1 MARPGRLRFAP
12 SHRDKLRAANASN
25 SYYAA
30 MAGKALAPEL
40 TNDIKP
46 KRAYTKREDDD
57 QESLVIEQIGVLLR
71 AHPDVLF
78 AVRQNSGKA
87 GDNFIAFY
95 RIIKAPVKN
104 YAITIVDYWGLLH
117 SRAPFAIECK
127 RPSWERGDDPERED
141 RQQAFLNMIV
151 RLGGCAGFATS
162 LDEAEAILRR

>member
-1 MARPGRLRFAP
+1 MSRPGRLRLSPTMRERMEANNAEQ
-12 SHRDKLRAANASN
+12 RKLSILT
-25 SYYAA
+25 
-30 MAGKALAPEL
+30 GKPVPPEFL
-40 TNDIKP
+40 NDIKP

-57 QESLVIEQIGVLLR
+57 QESLVIEQTGVMLR